1 MKLQDEKLNFIYEN
15 INNIFPLNAM
25 VTNSKNNII
34 KRVNTIDLP
43 KIIKDEENEI
53 VSRMAAIMVKGPKE
67 LIYHIESSKGL
78 RYMGFGIYEEES
90 YEGVFILGPYLEDVI
105 PNVLL
110 GDEERFFYE
119 SITVINKSEQKA
131 LANIINTLNNAER
144 VTKAIIEE
152 DDSNLGIRRF
162 NYTLD
167 EYEKDLTNIRKI
179 YKTERQ
185 ILHYV
190 SQGNKAMANEIF
202 AKETYERIEAIN
214 RFPDNPIRNVK
225 NIGVVLNTLLR
236 KAAEHGGVD
245 EYFIHTTSENFALRI
260 ENSLTIRELMNLMA
274 VMVEDYSDLV
284 NEYNTKVYSE
294 LISNAI
300 TYIKLNFKREIS
312 LANIAIELFIH
323 PTYLAKKFKQETG
336 KTVSEYIN
344 EIRIK
349 EAQFIIMVTE
359 FKIEDIAYHVG
370 YNDKKYFSKTF
381 KKFVGISPS
390 EYRKYNNEK

>member
-312 LANIAIELFIH
+312 LANIAIELYIH